1 MRITRP
7 LLLAVAFIVS
17 LTGCITI
24 EEQYT
29 FKKNGS
35 GTMTYVVDMREM
47 GEMMKSFN
55 DGKKQ
60 DGDEGLGQMSI
71 GGHADALKSVPG
83 ISKVKLDTKTD
94 WVQKISFTFADVAAL
109 NRALNTLMPDSNNT
123 GHQFFR
129 WEDGA
134 LVRNTNNY
142 VYQLTNTMA
151 SEAAEGGDEGGDD
164 AEADAGGF
172 DMSSMLGMMKYK
184 YSFKFQQP
192 IGTTDASSAMTTE
205 NPGSKEVK
213 LSTDWAAIAK
223 DRKALDVRIVLNK

>member
-7 LLLAVAFIVS
+7 LLLAAIFIVG

-24 EEQYT
+24 EEQYS

-35 GTMTYVVDMREM
+35 GTMTYVLDMREM
-47 GEMMKSFN
+47 GEMLKN
-55 DGKKQ
+55 LGDGEKKE
-60 DGDEGLGQMSI
+60 DGGDMGQLSI
-71 GGHADALKSVPG
+71 NGHADALKSIAGV
-83 ISKVKLDTKTD
+83 SKVKLDTRTE
-94 WVQKISFTFADVAAL
+94 WVQKLSFNFADIAAL

-123 GHQFFR
+123 AHEFFR

-142 VYQLTNTMA
+142 VHQMSSTMA
-151 SEAAEGGDEGGDD
+151 SEAAEGEDEEDSED
-164 AEADAGGF
+164 SGF

-192 IGTTDASSAMTTE
+192 ISTTEAADVMTKE

-223 DRKALDVRIVLNK
+223 DRKALDLRIVLNR

>member
-7 LLLAVAFIVS
+7 LLLAAIFIVG

-24 EEQYT
+24 EEQYS

-35 GTMTYVVDMREM
+35 GTMTYVLDMREM
-47 GEMMKSFN
+47 GEMLKN
-55 DGKKQ
+55 LGDGEKKE
-60 DGDEGLGQMSI
+60 DGGDMGQLSI
-71 GGHADALKSVPG
+71 NGHADALKSIAGV
-83 ISKVKLDTKTD
+83 SKVKLDTRTE
-94 WVQKISFTFADVAAL
+94 WVQKLSFNFADIAAL

-123 GHQFFR
+123 AHEFFR
-129 WEDGA
+129 WEDGT

-142 VYQLTNTMA
+142 VHQMSSTMA
-151 SEAAEGGDEGGDD
+151 SEAAEGEDEEDGEDS
-164 AEADAGGF
+164 GF

-192 IGTTDASSAMTTE
+192 IITTEAADVMTKE
-205 NPGSKEVK
+205 NPGGKEVK

-223 DRKALDVRIVLNK
+223 DRKALDLRIVLNR